1 MKEET
6 NYYIQLDNKAEKM
19 LRESEFLGSGH
30 NGIVYLLPNKR
41 VIKIFKDKKV
51 CETEYNIFMK
61 TRRSKNFPKIY
72 EHGAYYIVRDF
83 ASGERLDKYIK
94 KHGINKEITR
104 NLMKLIEEFKT
115 LNFKKLDIRCK
126 DLYLKSD
133 LSITVIDPK
142 NNYSK
147 KVIYPRHLMKGLYHL
162 GVLHDFLTVV
172 NIESPKTYELWN
184 FRFKQYLETG
194 IK

>member
-1 MKEET
+1 MNEDK
-6 NYYIQLDNKAEKM
+6 NYYIQLNSRVEKM
-19 LRESEFLGSGH
+19 LKTSEFLGSGH

-41 VIKIFKDKKV
+41 VIKIFKDRKI
-51 CETEYNIFMK
+51 CEKEYSIFMK
-61 TRRSKNFPKIY
+61 TRKSKYFPKVY
-72 EHGAYYIVRDF
+72 EHGTFYIVRDY

-94 KHGINKEITR
+94 KHGINNKISH
-104 NLMKLIEEFKT
+104 NLILLIEEFKK

-126 DLYLKSD
+126 DLYLKDD

-147 KVIYPRHLMKGLYHL
+147 KVVYPRHLMKGLNNL
-162 GVLHDFLTVV
+162 GVLDEFLSVLR
-172 NIESPKTYELWN
+172 NEEPKIYELWN
-184 FRFKQYLETG
+184 FRFKQYLEKN